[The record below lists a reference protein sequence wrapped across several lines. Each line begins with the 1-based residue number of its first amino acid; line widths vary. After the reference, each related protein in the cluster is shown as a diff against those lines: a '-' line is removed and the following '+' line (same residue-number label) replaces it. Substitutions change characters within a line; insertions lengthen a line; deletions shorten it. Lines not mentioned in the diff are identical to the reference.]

1 MVGVFSFYNLTF
13 GKINVFLFRH
23 IRQLIF
29 MSEIVIR
36 ELRDCEIEKLE
47 DLLYEAI
54 YQPDKQNLIPRS
66 VLKIP
71 EVYAYIKDF
80 GKSKDDY
87 CLVAESYEKI
97 IGAVWVR
104 ILSGEIKGYGNIDNE
119 TPEFAIS
126 LFKEYR
132 NQGLGTRL
140 MSKMIEYLREKGY
153 MQTSLSVQKENY
165 AVKLYKKLGFEII
178 SENNEDYLMLLK
190 LN

>member
-36 ELRDCEIEKLE
+36 ELRDCEIAKLE

-80 GKSKDDY
+80 GNSKDDY

-126 LFKEYR
+126 LFEEYR
-132 NQGLGTRL
+132 NQGIGTKM
-140 MSKMIEYLREKGY
+140 MSRMIDSLKEKGY
-153 MQTSLSVQKENY
+153 KQTSLSVQKENY
-165 AVKLYKKLGFEII
+165 AANLYKKLGFEII
-178 SENNEDYLMLLK
+178 KENEEDYLMLLK
-190 LN
+190 L

>member
-1 MVGVFSFYNLTF
+1 MN
-13 GKINVFLFRH
+13 
-23 IRQLIF
+23 
-29 MSEIVIR
+29 EIVIR
-36 ELRDCEIEKLE
+36 EIRECEIMKLE
-47 DLLYEAI
+47 DMLYEAI
-54 YQPDKQNLIPRS
+54 FQPNEQILIPRS
-66 VLKIP
+66 VLKVP

-80 GKSKDDY
+80 GKSKGDY
-87 CLVAESYEKI
+87 CFVADYNGKI
-97 IGAVWVR
+97 VGAVWTR
-104 ILSGEIKGYGNIDNE
+104 ILSGEPKGYGHIDNE